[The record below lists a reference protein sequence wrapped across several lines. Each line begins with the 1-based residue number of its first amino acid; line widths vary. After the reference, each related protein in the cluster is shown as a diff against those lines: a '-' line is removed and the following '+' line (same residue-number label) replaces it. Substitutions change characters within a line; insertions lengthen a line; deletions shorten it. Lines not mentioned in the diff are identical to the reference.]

1 MILSVKR
8 YRHYVVETTYAVR
21 IFAVLK
27 DRGLPTGP
35 SPTRL
40 LSSVWRAESSV
51 ARGRL
56 VWSFWG
62 GGRVRDIVGNCVAA
76 ADTVSRGD
84 LRLGLGSGGRKGGS
98 PPCLG

>member
-8 YRHYVVETTYAVR
+8 YRRYVTEMTYAVR

-27 DRGLPTGP
+27 ASGLPTGP

-40 LSSVWRAESSV
+40 LSSVRRAVSFV
-51 ARGRL
+51 ARVRL
-56 VWSFWG
+56 VWSIWG

-84 LRLGLGSGGRKGGS
+84 LRIDLGSGGRKGGS